1 MFDIVEI
8 KNEINN
14 LKKNVDQNYDKL
26 LNLYLRLLIEHEYME
41 KTDEDL

>member
-1 MFDIVEI
+1 MFDIAEI

-26 LNLYLRLLIEHEYME
+26 LNLYLRLLIEYKYME

>member
-1 MFDIVEI
+1 MFDIAEI

-14 LKKNVDQNYDKL
+14 LKKNVDHNYDKL
-26 LNLYLRLLIEHEYME
+26 LNLYLRLLIEYEYME

>member
-1 MFDIVEI
+1 MFDIAEI

-26 LNLYLRLLIEHEYME
+26 LNLYLRLLIEYEYME